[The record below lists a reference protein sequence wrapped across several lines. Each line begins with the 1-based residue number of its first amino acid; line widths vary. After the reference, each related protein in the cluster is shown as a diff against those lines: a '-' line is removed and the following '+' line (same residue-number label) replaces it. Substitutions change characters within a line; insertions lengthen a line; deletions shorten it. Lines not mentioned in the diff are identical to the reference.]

1 MEIDLLKQQPR
12 FAHIAFKGLL
22 IEIGLERRGD
32 KLVILDDGLAEFFQ
46 HIYPEIDPA
55 GHAGTEKVL
64 LGFYDL
70 VYIHGAFRLSIKQN
84 WNNSISILPYRG

>member
-84 WNNSISILPYRG
+84 CGISELF